1 MAALMRLSDST
12 QEVNVCKTLKVV
24 ENIDCIIPA
33 SVKKQEYDTIISV
46 IEKNNCIKIEENSKL
61 TELQSLLLAKVG
73 QILILQQYDT
83 RGHFNSNSK
92 TIH

>member
-1 MAALMRLSDST
+1 MRLSDST
-12 QEVNVCKTLKVV
+12 QEVNVCKILKVV
-24 ENIDCIIPA
+24 ENIDCIIPE